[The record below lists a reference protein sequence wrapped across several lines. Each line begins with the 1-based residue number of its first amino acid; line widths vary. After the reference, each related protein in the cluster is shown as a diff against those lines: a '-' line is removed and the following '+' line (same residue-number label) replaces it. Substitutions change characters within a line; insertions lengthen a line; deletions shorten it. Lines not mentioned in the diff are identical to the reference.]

1 MEKYK
6 IYDKE
11 YNIIGYKNVVDENKN
26 IVGRVPIVD
35 IPQISDYEWQ
45 LNCLND
51 RLQHPEK
58 YEDIENVEETIA
70 KLRKWLAEREAVAV

>member
-1 MEKYK
+1 MQKYK

-11 YNIIGYKNVVDENKN
+11 YNIIGYKSVVDEDGNFFGK
-26 IVGRVPIVD
+26 VPIVD
-35 IPQISDYEWQ
+35 IPQISDYQWQ
-45 LNCLND
+45 LDCLND

-70 KLRKWLAEREAVAV
+70 KLRKWLAERGAVAV

>member
-1 MEKYK
+1 MQKYK

-11 YNIIGYKNVVDENKN
+11 YNIMGYKNVVDENKN

>member
-1 MEKYK
+1 MQKYK

-35 IPQISDYEWQ
+35 IPQISDYQWQ
-45 LNCLND
+45 LDCLND

-58 YEDIENVEETIA
+58 YEDFENVEETIA

>member
-58 YEDIENVEETIA
+58 YEDFENVEETIA

>member
-1 MEKYK
+1 MQKYELAG
-6 IYDKE
+6 KE
-11 YNIIGYKNVVDENKN
+11 YEITGYKNVIDENKN